1 MADEVVSIDALL
13 AELGHTSPESRRLAR
28 ATIEAAGLTHPRKR
42 NIAVEKRDE
51 VARVLDG
58 QFVRTCGDHR
68 CEAATAHDPRP
79 RALVDRPACQV
90 CHGSAN
96 GAAVA
101 AMAKALKRAG
111 RTSLLVVG
119 GSPNAHAELLRLLDG
134 SDVTL
139 QLVEGT
145 TAVSAK
151 RADSGAESAD
161 VIVIWGSTQLAHKV
175 SNQFGAPRYAAKRIT
190 VARRGIAALAD
201 AVVEHVSA
209 AGEKR

>member
-1 MADEVVSIDALL
+1 MPDEVVSIDALL
-13 AELGHTSPESRRLAR
+13 AGLGHTSPESRHLAR
-28 ATIEAAGLTHPRKR
+28 AIIEAAGLTNPRKR
-42 NIAVEKRDE
+42 NIAIEKRDE
-51 VARVLDG
+51 VARVLDERL
-58 QFVRTCGDHR
+58 VRTCGDAR

-101 AMAKALKRAG
+101 SMARALKRAG
-111 RTSLLVVG
+111 RISLLVVG
-119 GSPNAHAELLRLLDG
+119 GSPNAHAELQRLLEG
-134 SDVTL
+134 SEVAL

-145 TAVSAK
+145 TAIAAK
-151 RADSGAESAD
+151 RADSWAESAD

-201 AVVEHVSA
+201 AVVEHVGAA
-209 AGEKR
+209 AGR